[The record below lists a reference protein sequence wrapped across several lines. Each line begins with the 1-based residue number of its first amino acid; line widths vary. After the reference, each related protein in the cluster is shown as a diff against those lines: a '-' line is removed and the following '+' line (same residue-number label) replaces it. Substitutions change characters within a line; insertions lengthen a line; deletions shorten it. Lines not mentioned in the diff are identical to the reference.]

1 MSTIKTFAL
10 AGALV
15 VGVTSM
21 ALAQTT
27 GNPASNAGA
36 SGGSGTHQS
45 SQVTGSG
52 ANTQKVIK
60 NQNGYRPPQQ

>member
-1 MSTIKTFAL
+1 MSTVKTLAIASAL
-10 AGALV
+10 LVGAA
-15 VGVTSM
+15 SM

-27 GNPASNAGA
+27 GNPATNSRA

-60 NQNGYRPPQQ
+60 NQNGYRHPQ